1 LPPYSLSEIVIE
13 EIEKQANKIAAELN
27 VIGLMNIQ
35 FAVQDENVFIIEV
48 NPRASRTVPFIS
60 KCLGES
66 LVKSATKTMVGKTLK
81 DIGFSNLLPKN
92 YFFVKE
98 AVLPFDK
105 FPAVDPILGPEMKST
120 GEVMG
125 IGSSFGEAYAKAQR
139 AANKI
144 FPDSGLAFISV
155 KDSDKKYLPNLLPL
169 LLEHGF
175 SLIATKGT
183 ANAISELGHDS
194 QIINKVT
201 EGRPHIVD
209 ELVNNKINLLINTT
223 EGRQSI
229 EDSASI
235 RRTALQNKLF
245 CVTTIFGAFALLE
258 AMSTNSDDWIYN
270 SLQEIN

>member
-1 LPPYSLSEIVIE
+1 
-13 EIEKQANKIAAELN
+13 
-27 VIGLMNIQ
+27 
-35 FAVQDENVFIIEV
+35 
-48 NPRASRTVPFIS
+48 
-60 KCLGES
+60 
-66 LVKSATKTMVGKTLK
+66 
-81 DIGFSNLLPKN
+81 
-92 YFFVKE
+92 
-98 AVLPFDK
+98 
-105 FPAVDPILGPEMKST
+105 MKST

-155 KDSDKKYLPNLLPL
+155 KESDKKYLPNLVPL
-169 LLEHGF
+169 LLEQGF

-183 ANAISELGHDS
+183 ADSIKALGYDA

-209 ELVNNKINLLINTT
+209 ELLNNKVNLLINTT

-245 CVTTIFGAFALLE
+245 CVTTIFGAFAILE
-258 AMSTNSDDWIYN
+258 AMGTNSDDWIYN